1 MPDVIV
7 WLLNNKKRI
16 SYCRIPSQTIIYSDE
31 GWTGGRMSGKLQ
43 TLHLKVYHIC
53 LIIGLIII
61 DAANIDTK
69 DQ

>member
-1 MPDVIV
+1 MHHKQ
-7 WLLNNKKRI
+7 WRKRAK
-16 SYCRIPSQTIIYSDE
+16 E

-43 TLHLKVYHIC
+43 TLHLKVYDIC

-61 DAANIDTK
+61 DANIDTK